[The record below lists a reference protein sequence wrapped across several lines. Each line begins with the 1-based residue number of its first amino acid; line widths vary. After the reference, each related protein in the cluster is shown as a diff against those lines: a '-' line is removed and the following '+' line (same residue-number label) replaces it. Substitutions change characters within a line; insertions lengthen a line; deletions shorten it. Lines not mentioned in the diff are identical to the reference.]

1 MQNKFITK
9 YLQKSLKPYLADHK
23 ATPVTKKP
31 KEMFQRNRYLP
42 NAVMHLWLK
51 SYGGQYY

>member
-1 MQNKFITK
+1 MQNKLITK